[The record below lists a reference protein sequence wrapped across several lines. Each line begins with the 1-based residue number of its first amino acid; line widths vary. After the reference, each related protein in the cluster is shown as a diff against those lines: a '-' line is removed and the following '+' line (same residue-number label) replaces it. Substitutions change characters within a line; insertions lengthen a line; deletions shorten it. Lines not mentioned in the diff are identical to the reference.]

1 MNKCMFAG
9 KICLTDCVWKIA
21 QMVLIL
27 LMKNVAVD
35 EGRGVI
41 VISNIVTY
49 YYNINILSDFVFLFL
64 VFPHPYMV
72 LPVSCH

>member
-1 MNKCMFAG
+1 MTLDTPASESEEKDVNKCMFAG
-9 KICLTDCVWKIA
+9 KICLTDCVWKIT
-21 QMVLIL
+21 QMVFIL

-49 YYNINILSDFVFLFL
+49 YYNINI
-64 VFPHPYMV
+64 HTM
-72 LPVSCH
+72 